1 MDRDRSWITMETDD
15 EVSLIKTVC
24 TSNFPNPDTCRKQIS
39 FDEGKTWTPDDGDT
53 GKSSV
58 HVTWEKVYK
67 DD

>member
-1 MDRDRSWITMETDD
+1 METDD